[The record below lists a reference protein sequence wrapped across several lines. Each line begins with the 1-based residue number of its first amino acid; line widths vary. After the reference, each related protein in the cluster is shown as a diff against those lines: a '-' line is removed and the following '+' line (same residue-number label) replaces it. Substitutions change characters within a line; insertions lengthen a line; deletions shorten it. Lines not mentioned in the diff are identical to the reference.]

1 MRDLLLHFPLEFLMS
16 APDFSVVR
24 TESVDRLGMTITML
38 YVKLDFSSWVNIKDC
53 LVTFKFLNDT
63 IAQVDQALVYI
74 NDVGSQDRANDSLQ
88 LLNQHG
94 AADISQA
101 NPTDRL
107 LFHRIRL
114 TENKIKILRGTQSL
128 VLVALGSRNAF
139 NDISP

>member
-1 MRDLLLHFPLEFLMS
+1 MS

>member
-1 MRDLLLHFPLEFLMS
+1 M
-16 APDFSVVR
+16 
-24 TESVDRLGMTITML
+24 
-38 YVKLDFSSWVNIKDC
+38 
-53 LVTFKFLNDT
+53 TFKFLNDT

>member
-1 MRDLLLHFPLEFLMS
+1 MS

-24 TESVDRLGMTITML
+24 AESVDRLGMTITML

>member
-1 MRDLLLHFPLEFLMS
+1 MRDLLLHFPLDFLMS

-24 TESVDRLGMTITML
+24 TESIDRLGMTITML

>member
-1 MRDLLLHFPLEFLMS
+1 MRDLLLHFPLDFLMT

-24 TESVDRLGMTITML
+24 AESVDRLGMTITML